1 MSFDAFNNWY
11 DAEAAKKAAAI
22 KDAQDAGVAEGEK
35 GKDKAAT
42 NNANILAAA
51 QAVARK
57 LAVNGPV
64 TIDDVIHEMR
74 RLGYKESD
82 IAPGKDAKGAKNW
95 KGSVFADADWV
106 CVGGITS
113 REKSAHGR
121 QVRQWATKGWLKLHP
136 VNGSQNEAAAFHLYK
151 IYQEAA
157 HTYPAG
163 TELCIL
169 LGRDMLDSSMQELVM
184 PAKPRY
190 RPDGTIEAWTGKTMY
205 GCQVFTFSGVGA
217 ICLPRAH
224 LETSMRTVDM
234 LNRFVP
240 EAK

>member
-1 MSFDAFNNWY
+1 MSFTDFNSWY
-11 DAEAAKKAAAI
+11 DAEAAKRSAAI
-22 KDAQDAGVAEGEK
+22 KDAQDAGTAEGEK

-51 QAVARK
+51 QAVARR

-64 TIDDVIHEMR
+64 TIDDVVHEMR
-74 RLGYKESD
+74 RLGYRESD

-157 HTYPAG
+157 HCWGPG
-163 TELCIL
+163 EELCIL
-169 LGRDMLDSSMQELVM
+169 LGRDMLDSSLDELVM
-184 PAKPRY
+184 PQVPKY
-190 RPDGTIEAWTGKTMY
+190 RPDGTLEAWSDKTIY
-205 GCQVFTFSGVGA
+205 GCRVFPFGGVGA
-217 ICLPRAH
+217 ICLPRG
-224 LETSMRTVDM
+224 L
-234 LNRFVP
+234 LNSSLRGAAMYNQT
-240 EAK
+240 EAV

>member
-1 MSFDAFNNWY
+1 MSFTEFNQWY

-22 KDAQDAGVAEGEK
+22 KDAQDAGTAEGEK
-35 GKDKAAT
+35 GKDRAAT

-82 IAPGKDAKGAKNW
+82 IAPGKDAKAAKNW

-106 CVGGITS
+106 CVGSIVS

-136 VNGSQNEAAAFHLYK
+136 VNGTQNEAAAFHVYK

-157 HTYPAG
+157 HYWPAG

-169 LGRDMLDSSMQELVM
+169 LGQDMLDSSLQELVM
-184 PAKPRY
+184 PPKPKY
-190 RPDGTIEAWTGKTMY
+190 RPDGTVEAWTGKTIY
-205 GCQVFTFSGVGA
+205 GCPVFPFGGVGA
-217 ICLPRAH
+217 ICLPRAQ
-224 LETSMRTVDM
+224 LDTSLRGAAMYNQT
-234 LNRFVP
+234 
-240 EAK
+240 EAV

>member
-82 IAPGKDAKGAKNW
+82 IAPGKDARAAKNW

-106 CVGGITS
+106 CVGSITS

-121 QVRQWATKGWLKLHP
+121 NVRQWATKGWLRLHP
-136 VNGSQNEAAAFHLYK
+136 VNGSQNEAAAFHLYR

-169 LGRDMLDSSMQELVM
+169 LGRDMLDSSLQELAAFPKV
-184 PAKPRY
+184 KFY
-190 RPDGTIEAWTGKTMY
+190 PDGTMGIVVHRTIY
-205 GCQVFTFSGVGA
+205 GCPVFPFGGVGA
-217 ICLPRAH
+217 ICLPRAQ
-224 LETSMRTVDM
+224 LDNSLR
-234 LNRFVP
+234 
-240 EAK
+240 EAAMYNQTREQ